1 MAHGPVY
8 RVPFRRRREGRTD
21 YRTRLGLLKSRKPR
35 VVVRRTSR
43 NVTVQFAEF
52 HPDGDRILAQ
62 ATAQEL
68 ADLGWTG
75 SPTSTPAAYLTGL
88 LAGSRAKAAG
98 IEEGVLDI
106 GRRRPTRGSRVFGA
120 LKGVLDAGLDVP
132 HGDDV
137 LPADDRL
144 NGAHMGDDV
153 PTMVEAVKSKIG
165 SIEVANDG

>member
-8 RVPFRRRREGRTD
+8 RLPFRRRREGRTD
-21 YRTRLGLLKSRKPR
+21 YRTRLALLKSRKPR

-68 ADLGWTG
+68 AGLGWGG

-88 LAGSRAKAAG
+88 LAGMRAKEAG
-98 IEEGVLDI
+98 VEEGVLDI
-106 GRRRPTRGSRVFGA
+106 GRRRPTRGGRVFGA
-120 LKGVLDAGLDVP
+120 LKGVLDAGVDVP

-137 LPADDRL
+137 LPADERL
-144 NGAHMGDDV
+144 AGAHLGDAV
-153 PTMVEAVKSKIG
+153 PPMVAAVKSKIG
-165 SIEVANDG
+165 SNEVSNDG